1 MSVNSETMIPAKQ
14 AKVDISERKYFDSGD
29 YALNKA
35 GKTKEQVGAVI
46 PSPESIHHHS
56 VAAEELDP
64 MAAGNEEVKDAVSSG
79 AGLPVTGLPGA
90 AGLPGTVSEHH
101 ITSPLSTMPP
111 ISAGLNRPQ
120 LPGTMLPGAVSEHQ
134 ITSPL
139 STVSPISA
147 SINRSQVPAAAAA
160 GVAVAPNEIPVGLGS
175 STPRPPAVH
184 PQLSRRLSTNCT
196 TRPQITRR
204 PSTDGGNN

>member
-1 MSVNSETMIPAKQ
+1 MSKLTEEEQLLFRKYGKLPKNKN
-14 AKVDISERKYFDSGD
+14 ERKYFDSGD

-64 MAAGNEEVKDAVSSG
+64 MAPGSEEVKDAVSSG
-79 AGLPVTGLPGA
+79 AGLPGA
-90 AGLPGTVSEHH
+90 GGLPGTVSEHQ

-111 ISAGLNRPQ
+111 ISASLNRPQ

-139 STVSPISA
+139 STVSPTSA
-147 SINRSQVPAAAAA
+147 SINRSQVPAAVAA

-204 PSTDGGNN
+204 PSTDGGNS